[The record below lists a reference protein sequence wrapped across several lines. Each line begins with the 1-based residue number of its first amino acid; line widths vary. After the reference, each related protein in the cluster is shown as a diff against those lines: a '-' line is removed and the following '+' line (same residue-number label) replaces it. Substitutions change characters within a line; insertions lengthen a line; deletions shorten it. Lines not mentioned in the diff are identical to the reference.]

1 MADKQREVGTEA
13 AIQGGLQVMDNY
25 TRFAKV
31 HLDRYLDGDTIEV
44 TIDLGC
50 KVFKVERVRLAGINA
65 PELYGVGSAA
75 GKAARDWLFLQL
87 HAAKEVTIA
96 TTKGAFYDKYGRYL
110 AVVFADGRN
119 LNEALLAAGHATRY
133 VAD

>member
-1 MADKQREVGTEA
+1 MADKQWEVGTED
-13 AIQGGLQVMDNY
+13 AIQRGLQVMDNY

-31 HLDRYLDGDTIEV
+31 HLDRYHDGDTIEV

-75 GKAARDWLFLQL
+75 GKAARDWLFMQL
-87 HAAKEVTIA
+87 HMANVVTV
-96 TTKGAFYDKYGRYL
+96 TTSKGAFYDKYGRYL
-110 AVVFADGRN
+110 ATVYADGRN
-119 LNEALLAAGHATRY
+119 MNEALIAAGHAVRY
-133 VAD
+133 IM